1 MSESFSSVSIFHLP
15 LSLSREILI
24 EESNVQRVD
33 PPVTVSLWIHYYSGT
48 QFNSSNPDTNGR
60 E

>member
-1 MSESFSSVSIFHLP
+1 MQKLGELDIVCDFVPSNN

-33 PPVTVSLWIHYYSGT
+33 PPVTVSDTHTT
-48 QFNSSNPDTNGR
+48 QQTHTHTHTLL
-60 E
+60 